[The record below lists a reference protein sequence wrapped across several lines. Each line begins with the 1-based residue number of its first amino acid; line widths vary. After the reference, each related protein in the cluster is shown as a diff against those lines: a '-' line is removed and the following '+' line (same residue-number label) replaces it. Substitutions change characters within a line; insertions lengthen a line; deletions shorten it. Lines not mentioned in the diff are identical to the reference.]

1 MSNGP
6 FVLRGSSIASLI
18 SKFKVRLT
26 LAGHWLDHVSEHSLE
41 QEKEVPEKLIVT
53 LDGQNPLDV
62 KQKALLEQGGV
73 AGHSLD
79 ELPLVHICHGPRL

>member
-26 LAGHWLDHVSEHSLE
+26 LAGHWFDHVSEHFLE
-41 QEKEVPEKLIVT
+41 QEKEIPEKAIFT
-53 LDGQNPLDV
+53 FDAQDSLDV
-62 KQKALLEQGGV
+62 KQKALLEQGGG
-73 AGHSLD
+73 ADHRLD
-79 ELPLVHICHGPRL
+79 